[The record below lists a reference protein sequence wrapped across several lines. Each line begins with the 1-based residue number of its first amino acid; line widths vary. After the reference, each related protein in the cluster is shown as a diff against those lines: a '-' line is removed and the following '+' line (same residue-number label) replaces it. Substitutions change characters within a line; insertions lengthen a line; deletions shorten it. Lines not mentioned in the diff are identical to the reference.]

1 MLNSNSHILHIRDL
15 VNKVIT
21 VTKFI
26 NSGIPNEVDYE
37 MQSEL
42 LTYQEQLLSKVSDE
56 LKKTGTQLEIK

>member
-1 MLNSNSHILHIRDL
+1 MLNSNSHTLHIRDL

-26 NSGIPNEVDYE
+26 NSGIPNEVDSE

-56 LKKTGTQLEIK
+56 LKKTGIQLETK